1 MMTDALWWVLVVALI
16 GTGLVGTVL
25 PALPGTALILA
36 GIVLGAWIDDF
47 TRVGTVTLVLVGAL
61 AVLAWVLEYVAGLL
75 GAKRA
80 GASRWALVGAALGT
94 VAGLLLGLV
103 GVLFMPL
110 VGAALGEYWAQT
122 QLRRQ
127 ARAAGGAAQTSQGQA
142 MQQNM
147 RTADMRTAV
156 RTADMRTALRVGV
169 ATWFGMLVG
178 LLAKVV
184 LGCMMVGVFVVALVV

>member
-1 MMTDALWWVLVVALI
+1 MTETLWWVVVVALI
-16 GTGLVGTVL
+16 GAGLVGTVL

-47 TRVGTVTLVLVGAL
+47 TRVGTLTLVLVGAL
-61 AVLAWVLEYVAGLL
+61 AILAWVLEYVAGLL

-94 VAGLLLGLV
+94 VAGLVMGLV

-110 VGAALGEYWAQT
+110 VGAALGEFWAQT

-127 ARAAGGAAQTSQGQA
+127 TRADGGAARTSQGLQQG
-142 MQQNM
+142 MQRDLKQNL
-147 RTADMRTAV
+147 RK
-156 RTADMRTALRVGV
+156 ALHVGV
-169 ATWFGMLVG
+169 SAWLGMLAG

-184 LGCMMVGVFVVALVV
+184 LGCMMVGVFVVALLV